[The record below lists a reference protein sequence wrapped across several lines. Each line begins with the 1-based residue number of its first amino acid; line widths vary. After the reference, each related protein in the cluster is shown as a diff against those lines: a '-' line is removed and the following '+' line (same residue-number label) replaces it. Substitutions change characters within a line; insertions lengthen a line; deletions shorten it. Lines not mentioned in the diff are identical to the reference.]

1 MYLDNKT
8 IKNCKEVITRRAKMV
23 SYGEWVGR
31 DEDWVQ
37 RGALGWLAKIFLDVV
52 MVISTRVLDLD
63 YFTKTYVCSM

>member
-8 IKNCKEVITRRAKMV
+8 IKNCKEVITRTAKMV

-37 RGALGWLAKIFLDVV
+37 RRGFWVGSQKSFW
-52 MVISTRVLDLD
+52 MW
-63 YFTKTYVCSM
+63 

>member
-37 RGALGWLAKIFLDVV
+37 RGAFGLARKNF
-52 MVISTRVLDLD
+52 SGCGNG
-63 YFTKTYVCSM
+63 YKHKGA